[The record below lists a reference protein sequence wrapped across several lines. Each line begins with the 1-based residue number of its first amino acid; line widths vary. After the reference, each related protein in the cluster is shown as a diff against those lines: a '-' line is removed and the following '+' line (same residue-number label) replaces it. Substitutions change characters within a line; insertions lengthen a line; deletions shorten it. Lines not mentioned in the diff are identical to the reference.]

1 MPKFVQSKS
10 STAEND
16 LIVICNLIQEKK
28 MISINDVAEHAGVA
42 ISTVSKVI
50 NNYPYVSEATKAKVR
65 TAIHE
70 LNYVPN
76 TVAAALSS
84 KQNGRAAILVSLS
97 DKTQAIDEITMQ
109 YLSGALNEALA
120 LNIEIITFFQ
130 SMISHMT
137 PEEITR
143 YFKSQ
148 NITGLIICGMSKKD
162 EYLKQLIDSKE
173 FKCVLV
179 DCPITNEVTSCIGVD
194 NVSAQYDVAKKTI
207 IENTCKRVLYIA
219 GRKLGYV
226 TDERLMGMQKLK
238 EELSLSV
245 LVRYGEDSELLARKI
260 AFKYAKNKDVVVCG
274 SDLMAIGAMN
284 ALTEMDIFRP
294 VCGFDGITLMGYVGK
309 QMNTVRQDFYNI
321 AANAVKEL
329 KYLLDGGKGRSVKLP
344 HKIVKLYYKDI
355 IR

>member
-1 MPKFVQSKS
+1 MV
-10 STAEND
+10 
-16 LIVICNLIQEKK
+16 
-28 MISINDVAEHAGVA
+28 SINDVAERAGVA

-50 NNYPYVSEATKAKVR
+50 NNYAYVSEATKKKVR
-65 TAIHE
+65 EAIHE

-84 KQNGRAAILVSLS
+84 KQNGRAAILVNLS
-97 DKTQAIDEITMQ
+97 KKTQAIDEITMQ
-109 YLSGALNEALA
+109 YLSGALNMALE

-148 NITGLIICGMSKKD
+148 NISGLIICGMSKND
-162 EYLKQLIDSKE
+162 DYLRELVESRE
-173 FKCVLV
+173 FKCVVV
-179 DCPITNEVTSCIGVD
+179 DAPFVNELTSSVGVD
-194 NVSAQYDVAKKTI
+194 NVTAQYDVAKKTI
-207 IENTCKRVLYIA
+207 LENTCKRVLYIA
-219 GRKLGYV
+219 GKKESYV
-226 TDERLMGMQKLK
+226 TEQRLLGIHKLK
-238 EELSLSV
+238 EELGLSV
-245 LVRYGEDSELLARKI
+245 MVRYGDYSELRAREI

-294 VCGFDGITLMGYVGK
+294 VCGFDGVTLMGYVGK

-321 AANAVKEL
+321 AASAVKEL
-329 KYLLDGGKGRSVKLP
+329 KYLLDGGEGRSISLP
-344 HKIVKLYYKDI
+344 HKIVKLYYLDI
-355 IR
+355 IK

>member
-1 MPKFVQSKS
+1 MV
-10 STAEND
+10 
-16 LIVICNLIQEKK
+16 
-28 MISINDVAEHAGVA
+28 SINDVAERAGVA

-50 NNYPYVSEATKAKVR
+50 NNYPYVSESTKQKVR
-65 TAIHE
+65 AAIHE

-109 YLSGALNEALA
+109 YLSGALNMALE

-148 NITGLIICGMSKKD
+148 NISGLIICGMKKTD

-173 FKCVLV
+173 FKCVVV
-179 DCPITNEVTSCIGVD
+179 DAPITNEVTSCIGV
-194 NVSAQYDVAKKTI
+194 NNTKAQYDVAKKTI
-207 IENTCKRVLYIA
+207 LENTCKRVLYIA
-219 GRKLGYV
+219 GRKNGYV
-226 TDERLMGMQKLK
+226 TDERLLGMQKLK
-238 EELSLSV
+238 EDLGLT
-245 LVRYGEDSELLARKI
+245 LMVRYGEDSELRAREI
-260 AFKYAKNKDVVVCG
+260 AFRYAKNKDVVVCA
-274 SDLMAIGAMN
+274 SDLMAIGAMK

-309 QMNTVRQDFYNI
+309 QMNTVRQDFYSI
-321 AANAVKEL
+321 ASNAVKEL
-329 KYLLDGGKGRSVKLP
+329 KYLLDGGEGREVRLP
-344 HKIVKLYYKDI
+344 HNIVKLYYLDI
-355 IR
+355 IK

>member
-1 MPKFVQSKS
+1 
-10 STAEND
+10 
-16 LIVICNLIQEKK
+16 
-28 MISINDVAEHAGVA
+28 MISINDVAERAGVA

-50 NNYPYVSEATKAKVR
+50 NNYPYVSEATKKKVR
-65 TAIHE
+65 DAIRE
-70 LNYVPN
+70 LNYIPN

-109 YLSGALNEALA
+109 YLSGALNVALE
-120 LNIEIITFFQ
+120 LNVEIITFFQ

-137 PEEITR
+137 PEEMTR

-148 NITGLIICGMSKKD
+148 NISGLIICGMSKNN
-162 EYLKQLIDSKE
+162 EYLTQLVDSGE
-173 FKCVLV
+173 FKCVVV
-179 DCPITNEVTSCIGVD
+179 DAPMTNIMTSSIGVD
-194 NVSAQYDVAKKTI
+194 NVMAQYDVAKKTI
-207 IENTCKRVLYIA
+207 LENTCKRVLYIA
-219 GRKLGYV
+219 GKKDSYV
-226 TDERLMGMQKLK
+226 TDERIQGMIKLK
-238 EELSLSV
+238 DELGLTMMI
-245 LVRYGEDSELLARKI
+245 RYGDDSELKARNI

-329 KYLLDGGKGRSVKLP
+329 KYLLDGGEGRRIDLEHS
-344 HKIVKLYYKDI
+344 IVKLYYLDI
-355 IR
+355 IK